1 MVLLRT
7 KESAM
12 IHHYF
17 NFTRATT
24 FIICL
29 ALLAITITA
38 AASLPLLATD
48 TTNANELLVFDVN
61 RPVTTEDRGF
71 PRNDPPRAEANG
83 NWLQPV
89 NFAGGTFHFRV
100 HVRDQ
105 PVPQAMRIQFCIWQ
119 DNFNLEN
126 CAPMADVSGAAGTV
140 VTWEKPVQELWM
152 KGGKIID
159 WSRPRQRY
167 GFAIK
172 NSQGQPVSDYSGWNW
187 NGENPNHWYPLDAQL
202 TVVVVAA
209 GDTFSGWH
217 NYVDGVATPT
227 ATAVAPATATPP
239 STPTAQPTAT
249 STATSTPTLTATS
262 TPEPKSTPSPSPTA
276 TPTGPQADA
285 YEPNDSCVQAGA
297 IATDATQQ
305 EHTLH
310 QAADEDWMQFDGVAG
325 VTYRIRVSTSAN
337 LVAEVVLTCEEST
350 PLLSASTASMPEFRL
365 DYEAEENGPV
375 FLRIRREDARSGE
388 VVGYGLA
395 VREMEA
401 EGVEIFLPMVVR

>member
-1 MVLLRT
+1 MVIFLTLL
-7 KESAM
+7 S
-12 IHHYF
+12 I
-17 NFTRATT
+17 
-24 FIICL
+24 
-29 ALLAITITA
+29 ITA
-38 AASLPLLATD
+38 AVSLPLLATD
-48 TTNANELLVFDVN
+48 TTNAKELLVFDVN

-89 NFAGGTFHFRV
+89 NFAEGVLYFRV
-100 HVRDQ
+100 HVRNQ

-119 DNFNLEN
+119 DNFKLEN

-140 VTWEKPVQELWM
+140 VTWEKPVQDLWM
-152 KGGKIID
+152 KGNKIID

-172 NSQGQPVSDYSGWNW
+172 NSQGQPVSDYNGWNW

-209 GDTFSGWH
+209 GETFSGWH

-227 ATAVAPATATPP
+227 ATAVASATATATTTPP
-239 STPTAQPTAT
+239 ATPTRQPTAT
-249 STATSTPTLTATS
+249 STPTLTATLTATS

-276 TPTGPQADA
+276 TPTGSQADA

-305 EHTLH
+305 DHTLH
-310 QAADEDWMQFDGVAG
+310 QAADEDWMQFDGAAG

-337 LVAEVVLTCEEST
+337 LVAEVVLACEEST

-365 DYEAEENGPV
+365 DYEAEADGPV
-375 FLRIRREDARSGE
+375 FVRIRREDARSGE
-388 VVGYGLA
+388 VVGYGLT
-395 VREMEA
+395 VREMGEVG
-401 EGVEIFLPMVVR
+401 GVEIFLPIVVR